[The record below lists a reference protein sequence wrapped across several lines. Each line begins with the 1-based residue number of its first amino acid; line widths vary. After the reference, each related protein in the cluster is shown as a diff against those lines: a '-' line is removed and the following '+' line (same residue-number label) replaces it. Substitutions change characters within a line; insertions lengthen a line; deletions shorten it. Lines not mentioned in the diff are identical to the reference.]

1 LIGKGEHD
9 GENGEDK
16 RKDKEKGRG
25 RDGSVMTVGGTFRA
39 MRVPLSVMVSMGT
52 GYPYLHGC
60 RLTL

>member
-1 LIGKGEHD
+1 LVGKGEHD

-39 MRVPLSVMVSMGT
+39 ML
-52 GYPYLHGC
+52 
-60 RLTL
+60 